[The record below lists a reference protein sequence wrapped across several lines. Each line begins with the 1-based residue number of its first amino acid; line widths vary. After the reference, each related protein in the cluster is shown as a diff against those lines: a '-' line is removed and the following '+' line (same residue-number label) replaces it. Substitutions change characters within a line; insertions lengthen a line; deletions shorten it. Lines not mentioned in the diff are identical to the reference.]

1 MGVANRITGLD
12 PAGPLYEWPH
22 MEYLDEVLDPTDADF
37 VDVIHTNAG
46 RIGSVLPGGH
56 LDFYPNGGEIQPG
69 CESCEFF
76 TNQLQKWRKIG
87 VFLGSCS
94 HIRATEYWTVSIKN
108 PSLFRA
114 FLYSDWLLYRNVTW
128 YPMGIAANKSFPHG
142 TYYLEVDL
150 EFKNYLEKETTI
162 KDSLE

>member
-1 MGVANRITGLD
+1 
-12 PAGPLYEWPH
+12 
-22 MEYLDEVLDPTDADF
+22 MEEKYSPDVNLVSFF
-37 VDVIHTNAG
+37 VNKP
-46 RIGSVLPGGH
+46 R
-56 LDFYPNGGEIQPG
+56 
-69 CESCEFF
+69 
-76 TNQLQKWRKIG
+76 KWSKI
-87 VFLGSCS
+87 VFFLGSCS

-114 FLYSDWLLYRNVTW
+114 FLYSDWLLHRNVTW

-162 KDSLE
+162 KDSWE